1 MSTVGRHMALTL
13 WMLALLVIVVFV
25 LTVRGPVREAAWGEH
40 CKTLDKG
47 GAIRLSYPTESIPCS
62 SRRQS

>member
-25 LTVRGPVREAAWGEH
+25 VTVRGPIRDSAWRDD
-40 CKTLDKG
+40 CSTLDNG
-47 GAIRLSYPTESIPCS
+47 GAIRLSYPTESIPFS